1 MPRSGEVT
9 ERMDNRINGS
19 EGAAGSTTGS
29 VVGNATQWRS
39 KRLGELGS
47 SIFSE
52 VTEWKRE
59 AMANGLDV
67 IDLGIGSPDKPPTE
81 AVRKALAEAALKL
94 DNYMYPAVKSDMPFK
109 EAAARWMN
117 HRFGVECDPAAEMV
131 TLLGSQDGLAHLAM
145 AICDPGDIAL
155 LPDPGYPI
163 YAASLALAGV
173 KPVLMALRAENEFL
187 PDLDAISEDV
197 WRSAKFMIVNYPNNP
212 LSAVADLDF
221 FRRLLSKAETYN
233 VLIVQDLAYSEM
245 GFDGVVPPS
254 ILQVDG
260 AFRYAVEF
268 HSLSKSFNMA
278 GCRIGFLAGNREAVG
293 ALRELKANI
302 DYGAFYPVQEAGI
315 VALQEAMGN
324 NGYERAGKLYERR
337 RTIFVEALRRVG
349 WEIELPKATMFLWA
363 KLPGMKWGSNWDSRT
378 ISQEMLR
385 KAGVVV
391 IPGEAF
397 GEEGRGYVRIA
408 LVEDEERLLEA
419 AERIGAFIAG

>member
-1 MPRSGEVT
+1 MAMKQMR
-9 ERMDNRINGS
+9 NGFLS
-19 EGAAGSTTGS
+19 SQFD
-29 VVGNATQWRS
+29 GNGGRWRS

-52 VTEWKRE
+52 VSQWKRE
-59 AMANGLDV
+59 AMSNGMDV
-67 IDLGIGSPDKPPTE
+67 IDLGIGSPDKPPSE
-81 AVRKALAEAALKL
+81 AVRKTLAEAALRL
-94 DNYMYPAVKSDMPFK
+94 DNYMYPAIKSDMPFK
-109 EAAARWMN
+109 ETAARWMD
-117 HRFGVECDPAAEMV
+117 HRFGVKCDPGAEMV

-145 AICDPGDIAL
+145 AICDPGDIVL

-173 KPVLMALRAENEFL
+173 QPVMMPLREENGYL
-187 PDLDAISEDV
+187 PNLDAISEEV
-197 WRSAKFMIVNYPNNP
+197 WRSAKFLLVNYPNNP
-212 LSAVADLDF
+212 LSAIADLGF
-221 FRRLLSKAETYN
+221 FHKLLKKAELYD

-254 ILQVDG
+254 ILQVEG
-260 AFRYAVEF
+260 AFKYAVEF

-278 GCRIGFLAGNREAVG
+278 GCRIGFLAGNRDAVG
-293 ALRELKANI
+293 SLRELKANI

-315 VALQEAMGN
+315 AALREAMEN
-324 NGYERAGKLYERR
+324 TGYERAGSLYERR
-337 RTIFVEALRRVG
+337 RNRFVEALRRIG

-363 KLPGMKWGSNWDSRT
+363 KLPEMKWGGNWDSRT
-378 ISQEMLR
+378 FSQELLR

-397 GEEGRGYVRIA
+397 GQEGKGFVRIA

-419 AERIGAFIAG
+419 TERIGAFIAG